1 MSKLTSDKMNNII
14 EFCYIN
20 RMGYYEIAHKPYYIY
35 IFVSLKN
42 VPPENTAWEW
52 LRDYVW
58 GNGLGHKKWK

>member
-42 VPPENTAWEW
+42 VPPENTAWE
-52 LRDYVW
+52 
-58 GNGLGHKKWK
+58 